1 MMMCTND
8 LRYYICKLFWW
19 GQRKQSG
26 QAVLEEAVIIN
37 SPLGHSITLWMW
49 RIRLHYHLHL
59 KKILKKKL
67 SLVLPSHVNRKQR
80 NLLNKDKV
88 LGVCK
93 KRTSKN
99 LVSQLGKKWW
109 NLNQKHFKKKW
120 ELFCAT
126 WVHWMKKYWV
136 GNNILTHW
144 FNNN

>member
-19 GQRKQSG
+19 GRRKQSG

-37 SPLGHSITLWMW
+37 SPLGHSVTLWMW

-59 KKILKKKL
+59 KKLR
-67 SLVLPSHVNRKQR
+67 RKSFLWFSPHMR
-80 NLLNKDKV
+80 TEKREIYSNKDKV
-88 LGVCK
+88 FGVCK

-109 NLNQKHFKKKW
+109 NLNQKHLKKSENCFVQLESIEW
-120 ELFCAT
+120 RNIE
-126 WVHWMKKYWV
+126 W
-136 GNNILTHW
+136 GNNTDTLI
-144 FNNN
+144 

>member
-26 QAVLEEAVIIN
+26 QAVFEEAVIIK
-37 SPLGHSITLWMW
+37 SPLGHSVTLWMW

-59 KKILKKKL
+59 KKLR
-67 SLVLPSHVNRKQR
+67 RKSFLWFSPHMR
-80 NLLNKDKV
+80 KE
-88 LGVCK
+88 
-93 KRTSKN
+93 KREIYSIRIKF
-99 LVSQLGKKWW
+99 LVSAKRGHQRVVKFKPKTL
-109 NLNQKHFKKKW
+109 KKKW

-136 GNNILTHW
+136 GNNTDTLI
-144 FNNN
+144 